1 MTKLFGLFSLL
12 FVLPFTTA
20 PEAETPVTEG
30 AHIQVALLLD
40 TSNSMDGLI
49 EQAKSQLWKMV
60 NQLATT
66 KKNGE
71 IPNIE
76 IALYEYGND
85 RLAVTD
91 GYVRLVSPLTTDL
104 DLISEKL
111 FQLTTN
117 GGSEYCGYVIDQSAD
132 ELAWTEHADDL
143 KLIIIAGNEP
153 FTQGPKPYQ
162 EACKKAIE
170 KGIMI
175 NTIFCGNY
183 DEGIRTEW
191 KAGADCA
198 DGKYFNIDQ
207 DETVQHI
214 PTPYDQRMIE
224 LNDSLNGTY
233 IGYGSL
239 GAERMEMQMVQD
251 DNAGAFGSTNAA
263 ERAAFKAKKAYKN
276 TSWDLVDAV
285 EEEAIDL
292 EEIPAD
298 ELPDEMKNMKPEER
312 EAYVLQKKKEREVIQ
327 AEILELEKKANA
339 FRAEKRKEMSEG
351 DNTLDQVIQK
361 AVKEQ
366 ATKKG
371 FKEQQ

>member
-175 NTIFCGNY
+175 NTIFLWQLRRRYSHGVESGCRLCGW
-183 DEGIRTEW
+183 E
-191 KAGADCA
+191 
-198 DGKYFNIDQ
+198 
-207 DETVQHI
+207 
-214 PTPYDQRMIE
+214 
-224 LNDSLNGTY
+224 
-233 IGYGSL
+233 
-239 GAERMEMQMVQD
+239 
-251 DNAGAFGSTNAA
+251 
-263 ERAAFKAKKAYKN
+263 
-276 TSWDLVDAV
+276 
-285 EEEAIDL
+285 
-292 EEIPAD
+292 
-298 ELPDEMKNMKPEER
+298 
-312 EAYVLQKKKEREVIQ
+312 VLQHRP
-327 AEILELEKKANA
+327 
-339 FRAEKRKEMSEG
+339 G
-351 DNTLDQVIQK
+351 
-361 AVKEQ
+361 
-366 ATKKG
+366 
-371 FKEQQ
+371 